1 MTMAMD
7 CVITLAAPGPLDP
20 FRVAAVTEAVG
31 GTFVERLSD
40 TAQDIYAAGDPRAL
54 RDAAL
59 TVLADDP
66 VDVIAQPV
74 ASRAKKLLI
83 SDMDSTLIQQEC
95 IDELGAMVGKK
106 AEIAAITERAMA
118 GELDF
123 AEALRARVALLQGV
137 PTSAVADLLAD
148 VIVDTP
154 GAREVIAACR
164 AAGIRTVLVSGGFTA
179 FAEPIRQRLGMDA
192 AYSNI
197 LLTDGDVFSGA
208 VADPILGADA
218 KRVRMNAECSAL
230 NITASEV
237 VAVGDG
243 ANDIPMIEGAGLGV
257 GYRAKPKL
265 AAAADAVLRHTDFS
279 TVGYAMGLLRP

>member
-1 MTMAMD
+1 
-7 CVITLAAPGPLDP
+7 
-20 FRVAAVTEAVG
+20 
-31 GTFVERLSD
+31 
-40 TAQDIYAAGDPRAL
+40 
-54 RDAAL
+54 
-59 TVLADDP
+59 
-66 VDVIAQPV
+66 AQPV

-83 SDMDSTLIQQEC
+83 SDMDSTLIEQEC

-123 AEALRARVALLQGV
+123 AEALRARVALLRGV
-137 PTSAVADLLAD
+137 PTSAVAELLAD

-192 AYSNI
+192 AHSNI

-218 KRVRMNAECSAL
+218 KRERMNAECAAL
-230 NITASEV
+230 QITASEV

-243 ANDIPMIEGAGLGV
+243 ANDLAMIDGAGLGI
-257 GYRAKPKL
+257 GYRPKPKL
-265 AAAADAVLRHTDFS
+265 AEAANAVLRYTDFS
-279 TVGYAMGLLRP
+279 TVGYAIGLLRP